1 MADIG
6 RAAYPEIECWPAIH
20 PQTKD
25 PQTPAPVVKDKR
37 VEVVDIIGDNLKL
50 QSQVFDSESS
60 FLNDFILG
68 SSPYEEQKNVRDA
81 PLRILCVLPLGLEKR
96 ERLIICALV
105 SFIDS
110 IEDDYR
116 RGSFEGTQNLYSW
129 FTTTYGVSPLFLRMF
144 YPSDESYRND
154 GGSSFPQKDPKGN
167 LISLG
172 IYLILVLLHLIQ
184 ISVSLFALDG
194 FYQIASGITLKPSY
208 LWYRHSATERQG
220 IASIYIIY
228 QCPPF
233 AKNQIVEILE
243 KTPTSLLRPLSVDAL
258 ILAGQLHH
266 WSTSVHHD
274 HSILRPIVS
283 ASFTNTGSLMHIVLS
298 AFRCPE
304 YEPAS
309 SSRQRPSITF
319 TTCPST
325 STPCGPFSKT

>member
-1 MADIG
+1 MTNIS

-25 PQTPAPVVKDKR
+25 PQTPAPVKDKR

-129 FTTTYGVSPLFLRMF
+129 FTTTYGVSPLFLRLF

-154 GGSSFPQKDPKGN
+154 GGTLFPKTGPTGN
-167 LISLG
+167 LSLG
-172 IYLILVLLHLIQ
+172 IYLILLSLYLIQ
-184 ISVSLFALDG
+184 ISLLFALDG

-208 LWYRHSATERQG
+208 LWYRRSAT
-220 IASIYIIY
+220 I
-228 QCPPF
+228 
-233 AKNQIVEILE
+233 
-243 KTPTSLLRPLSVDAL
+243 
-258 ILAGQLHH
+258 
-266 WSTSVHHD
+266 
-274 HSILRPIVS
+274 
-283 ASFTNTGSLMHIVLS
+283 TGETV
-298 AFRCPE
+298 
-304 YEPAS
+304 YYK
-309 SSRQRPSITF
+309 
-319 TTCPST
+319 ST
-325 STPCGPFSKT
+325 STSCGPFSKT